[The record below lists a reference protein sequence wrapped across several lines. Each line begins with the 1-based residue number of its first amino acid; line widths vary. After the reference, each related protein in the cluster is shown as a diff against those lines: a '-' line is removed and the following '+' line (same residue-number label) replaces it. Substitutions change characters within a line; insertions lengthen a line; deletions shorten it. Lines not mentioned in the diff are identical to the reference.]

1 MTPLPRIARFESM
14 AYGLF
19 ITYGLY
25 SLLERDAWLQ
35 YMEKIPAAEY
45 EKLAAR
51 FTAAE
56 FDAREIVRLTKAAG
70 MRYITFTT
78 RHHEGFSLFD
88 TRGLSKF
95 DTVQTAA
102 GRDLVAELVTAC
114 RAEGIAPFLY
124 HTTLDWRWNS
134 AECDAAKFNE
144 YLDYLHASVELLC
157 TRYGP
162 IGGLWFDGNWSRP
175 NADWKEDR
183 LYAMIRRHQPEALII
198 NNTGMFQPGV
208 IGHPEIDCVTFEHC
222 AAAPVRSTGKYVA
235 GETCQ
240 PMNNHW
246 GIARHDFN
254 YIGPAQ
260 IIQNLAHSRSVGA
273 NYLLNVGPT
282 GTGAI
287 PAYERAALE
296 RVGEWVALVA
306 PAIYDG
312 RPTGCECEGRDFI
325 LNANGRLYYF
335 AHDLAIAGAENTTIA
350 AGRTGPRVI
359 KGLPGALRAARWLDN
374 GESLT
379 VTAGNTVHLTGHP
392 YGTNYVVRVAELVI

>member
-1 MTPLPRIARFESM
+1 M

-19 ITYGLY
+19 LHYGLY

-35 YMEKIPAAEY
+35 FIEKIPVAEY

-51 FTAAE
+51 FTAE
-56 FDAREIVRLTKAAG
+56 RFDAREIVRMAKAAG

-88 TRGLSKF
+88 TRGLSPF
-95 DTVQTAA
+95 DTMQTAA
-102 GRDLVAELVTAC
+102 KRDLVAELVTAC

-124 HTTLDWRWNS
+124 HTTLDWRWDS
-134 AECDAAKFNE
+134 ANCDLAQFNE

-162 IGGLWFDGNWSRP
+162 IAGFWFDGNWSRP
-175 NADWKEDR
+175 KADWKEDR
-183 LYAMIRRHQPEALII
+183 LYAMIRRHQPDAIII
-198 NNTGMFQPGV
+198 NNTGMFAPGV
-208 IGHPEIDCVTFEHC
+208 VGHPEIDVVTFEHC
-222 AAAPVRSTGKYVA
+222 AAAPVRTTGRHVA
-235 GETCQ
+235 GETCE

-246 GIARHDFN
+246 GFARHDFN
-254 YIGPAQ
+254 YLGPAH
-260 IIQNLAHSRSVGA
+260 IIQRLAHSRKVGA
-273 NYLLNVGPT
+273 NYLLNVGL
-282 GTGAI
+282 TGAGAV
-287 PAYERAALE
+287 PAYERATLE
-296 RVGEWVALVA
+296 RVGEWVALAA

-325 LNANGRLYYF
+325 LNANGTYYYF

-350 AGRTGPRVI
+350 AGRSGPRVI
-359 KGLPGALRAARWLDN
+359 KGLPGPIRSARWLDN

-379 VTAGNTVHLTGHP
+379 VTAGNTIHLTGHP
-392 YGTNYVVRVAELVI
+392 YGTNYVVRIAELSV

>member
-1 MTPLPRIARFESM
+1 M

-35 YMEKIPAAEY
+35 FIEKTPVAEY

-51 FTAAE
+51 FTAE
-56 FDAREIVRLTKAAG
+56 QFDAREIVRMTKAAG

-88 TRGLSKF
+88 TRGLSPF
-95 DTVQTAA
+95 DTMQTAA
-102 GRDLVAELVTAC
+102 KRDLVAELVTAC

-144 YLDYLHASVELLC
+144 YLDYLHDSVELLC
-157 TRYGP
+157 TRYGA

-175 NADWKEDR
+175 KADWKEDR
-183 LYAMIRRHQPEALII
+183 LYAMIRRHQPDALII
-198 NNTGMFQPGV
+198 NNTGMFEPGV
-208 IGHPEIDCVTFEHC
+208 VGHPEIDAVTFEHC
-222 AAAPVRSTGKYVA
+222 AAAPVRTNGKHVA

-246 GIARHDFN
+246 GVARHDFN

-260 IIQNLAHSRSVGA
+260 IIQNLAHSRKVGA
-273 NYLLNVGPT
+273 NFLLNVGPT
-282 GTGAI
+282 GAGAI
-287 PAYERAALE
+287 PAYERAALD
-296 RVGEWVALVA
+296 RVGEWVALAA

-312 RPTGCECEGRDFI
+312 RPTGYECEGRDFI
-325 LNANGRLYYF
+325 LNANGMLYYF

-350 AGRTGPRVI
+350 GGRTGPRVI
-359 KGLPGALRAARWLDN
+359 NGVPSILRSARWLDN
-374 GESLT
+374 GEVLT
-379 VTAGNTVHLTGHP
+379 VTAGNTIHLTGHP